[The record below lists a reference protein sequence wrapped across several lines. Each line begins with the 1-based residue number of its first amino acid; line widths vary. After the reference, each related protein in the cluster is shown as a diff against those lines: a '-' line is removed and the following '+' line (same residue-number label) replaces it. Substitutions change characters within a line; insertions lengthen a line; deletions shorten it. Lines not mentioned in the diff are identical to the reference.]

1 MKLSRMMLIA
11 AVGAC
16 AHASAACVVT
26 SGDDPDSRLVVTWNL
41 VAGDSNAPSACPPG
55 AVTAAVVAEPVSDGD
70 NTFGDGDEIQD
81 VFYCIDGAGETA
93 PLPSGHYEVWVDIL
107 DRDNLLVAQSG
118 LQEVVLGVGEKRGLV
133 YEISVDRGSF
143 GLTWAIS
150 DGVRTASCGEVNAGE
165 VQVASTLVG
174 PGGTTYDD
182 FFSCTAGQA
191 LTPGLPLGDYQVG
204 VTLVDGV
211 RAPLNQPLVI
221 EASLDFGNAFVDLGS
236 VEFVLEE

>member
-11 AVGAC
+11 AFGAC

-26 SGDDPDSRLVVTWNL
+26 SDDPDSHLQITWNL
-41 VAGDSNAPSACPPG
+41 VAGDANAPSACPPG

-70 NTFGDGDEIQD
+70 NTFGDGDEIED
-81 VFYCIDGAGETA
+81 LFDCIDGAGETA

-165 VQVASTLVG
+165 VRVASTLVG
-174 PGGTTYDD
+174 AGGTTYDD
-182 FFSCTAGQA
+182 FFSCTDSQA
-191 LTPGLPLGDYQVG
+191 ITPGLPLGEYQVG
-204 VTLVDGV
+204 VTLVDGA
-211 RAPLNQPLVI
+211 RASLHEPLVI
-221 EASLDFGNAFVDLGS
+221 ETSLEFGNAFVDLGS
-236 VEFVLEE
+236 IEFVLEE